1 MNSERPD
8 IKALHQAMRRC
19 SFILLAS
26 RVTQPSML
34 FLLTFTLLL
43 SGCSK
48 PPAGPQRAAVSGTV
62 QLNGTPLTQGIIRF
76 VPTDG
81 TQGPKVSL
89 PITNGQFAADPDH
102 GPVAGTNRIE
112 IQSTDN
118 GGLAIDDEQAVEQL
132 RQKPQKIS
140 VVTVP
145 PIYNTHS
152 QLKEQLL
159 TDQVNELKYQLQT
172 PTRR

>member
-1 MNSERPD
+1 MNFERPSFN
-8 IKALHQAMRRC
+8 ILLQIMRRC
-19 SFILLAS
+19 SHFQQAFPIT
-26 RVTQPSML
+26 RPWL

-48 PPAGPQRAAVSGTV
+48 TPPGPERAAVSGTV
-62 QLNGTPLTQGIIRF
+62 QLNGVPLTQGIIRF

-89 PITNGQFAADPDH
+89 PISNGQFAADTDH
-102 GPVAGTNRIE
+102 GPIAGTNRVEIE
-112 IQSTDN
+112 STDD
-118 GGLAIDDEQAVEQL
+118 GGLAMDDEQAVEQL

-145 PIYNTHS
+145 PVYNTRS

-159 TDQVNELKYQLQT
+159 TDQVNKLTFDLQT